1 MSSIFLC
8 FALMISL
15 AIASEPS
22 IRRDGD
28 YLVSK
33 HYGAIDYHIDLQD
46 PFRLVDGANQL
57 MAVGSMMLTS
67 RPTNILDVGLGL
79 GCLPRHFLNR
89 YPSLTVTSVD
99 NNYKI
104 NVNWGLMNK
113 EYFGTNQEI
122 QAQSSRFTMPHGDGL
137 LTIEGPLSDQRF
149 DVAWIDILDDRH
161 VGQESS
167 SLVSKKA
174 KKQPKQKHHKREV
187 GQEAETSILY
197 EADLYKNLRKMTNN
211 GIVISLYKQTTED
224 IAAIVQMA
232 NMRSA
237 IHLTFVNA
245 DPSAQ
250 KHFSVLVLSHY
261 ALDCASV
268 AKSAAA
274 FPTNDIQTPKC
285 KKL

>member
-15 AIASEPS
+15 ALASEPT

-33 HYGAIDYHIDLQD
+33 HYGAIDYHVDLQD

-57 MAVGSMMLTS
+57 MAVGSMMLNK
-67 RPTNILDVGLGL
+67 RPNNILDIGLGL

-89 YPSLTVTSVD
+89 YPSLTVTSID

-137 LTIEGPLSDQRF
+137 LTIEGPLRDQRF
-149 DVAWIDILDDRH
+149 DVAWVDILDDRH

-167 SLVSKKA
+167 TLSKKA
-174 KKQPKQKHHKREV
+174 KKPKQQHHKRYV
-187 GQEAETSILY
+187 GQEPETSILY

-211 GIVISLYKQTTED
+211 GIVISLYKQTSDD
-224 IAAIVQMA
+224 IATIVKMA
-232 NMRSA
+232 NMASA
-237 IHLTFVNA
+237 LHLTFVNA

-250 KHFSVLVLSHY
+250 KHFSVLVLSQY
-261 ALDCASV
+261 SLDCSSV

-274 FPTNDIQTPKC
+274 FPTNNIQTPKC